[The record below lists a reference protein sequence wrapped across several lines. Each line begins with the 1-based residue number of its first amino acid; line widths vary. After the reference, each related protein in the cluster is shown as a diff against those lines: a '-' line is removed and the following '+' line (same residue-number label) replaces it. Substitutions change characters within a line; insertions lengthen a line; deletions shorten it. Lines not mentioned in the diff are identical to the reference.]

1 MTVQHPR
8 IEAFA
13 PTPENISRF
22 KEIYCEAFPPEERR
36 PWREM
41 EKLLTAPDHD
51 FFHPFAVI
59 GADEIMGFITVWRFD
74 RMNYIEHF
82 AIAPDMRGNG
92 AGSRALMS
100 LMEKLP
106 GNYLLEAEPVELGET
121 ARRRINFYSRL
132 GFTPRNDFNYIQPP
146 YSDGLPEVPLTLMTT
161 GEIDLPYARD
171 LLWREV
177 YHKKAGK

>member
-1 MTVQHPR
+1 MPIQLPL

-22 KEIYCEAFPPEERR
+22 KEIYTAAFPPEERR
-36 PWREM
+36 PWQEM
-41 EKLLTAPDHD
+41 EKLLTATDHA
-51 FFHPFAVI
+51 FFRPFAI
-59 GADEIMGFITVWRFD
+59 TSSDEIMGFITVWQFD

-82 AIAPDMRGNG
+82 AISPDMRGNG
-92 AGSRALMS
+92 TGSRALLA

-132 GFTPRNDFNYIQPP
+132 GFTPRSDFNYIQPP
-146 YSDGLPEVPLTLMTT
+146 YSEGLPEVPLTLMTT
-161 GEIDLPYARD
+161 GEINLSLASD

-177 YHKKAGK
+177 YRKKAAK